1 MVFHERADQ
10 IGAHFMQ
17 HTTAS
22 CLCGDVTLTANGHP
36 LRVGICHCKD
46 CQKHH
51 GAAFYAAAI
60 FDQKN
65 VKIVGAVHSYKG
77 RHFCPRCG
85 SSVFA
90 QSDDEIEIH
99 LGAIDSPSDNI
110 PTYEGWTLRRAEWLT
125 AFEGMTQHKYGRDE
139 DDRSD

>member
-1 MVFHERADQ
+1 
-10 IGAHFMQ
+10 MQ
-17 HTTAS
+17 HATAS
-22 CLCGDVTLTANGHP
+22 CLCGDVTLTATGSP

-60 FDQKN
+60 YARID
-65 VKIVGAVHSYKG
+65 VKVAGVVHSYKG

-99 LGAIDSPSDNI
+99 LGALDGPSDVL
-110 PTYEGWTLRRAEWLT
+110 PTYEGWITRRAKWLPPF
-125 AFEGMTQHKYGRDE
+125 AGMTQHAYGRDG
-139 DDRSD
+139 DDKSD